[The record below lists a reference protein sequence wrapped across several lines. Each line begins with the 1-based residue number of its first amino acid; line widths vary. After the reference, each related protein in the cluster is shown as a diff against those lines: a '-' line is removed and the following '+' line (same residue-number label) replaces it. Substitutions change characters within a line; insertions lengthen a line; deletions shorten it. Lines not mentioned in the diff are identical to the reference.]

1 MLAAALALITIAA
14 SVAWTWH
21 TQFQQPPFN
30 TALQQGIGEAL
41 AARTRAALPDGGRI
55 LVVTLETDDSPA
67 LNKQFEAFKTALR
80 HPRNNASTFA
90 AAGVSAGGPS
100 PHSSQATHPSDRSQ
114 TSSPEI
120 EIDEIERLDA
130 DKKAKYGPGTGL
142 SASRL
147 LRLASKNQDLDAIVS
162 FVGLPDLDPK
172 ELASLGTNGPRLI
185 AFSRNLKKLGPLL
198 HSRRLEAA
206 AVPRFQFPSP
216 ISGEPRTPGEWFDLQ
231 CQWITPADIVPS
243 P

>member
-1 MLAAALALITIAA
+1 MLVASLALITIAA

-21 TQFQQPPFN
+21 TQFRQPPFN

-41 AARTRAALPDGGRI
+41 AARTRAAFPNGGRI

-67 LNKQFEAFKTALR
+67 LNTQFEAFKAALR
-80 HPRNNASTFA
+80 RPGNNAPTDA
-90 AAGVSAGGPS
+90 AAGVPPGGAS
-100 PHSSQATHPSDRSQ
+100 PHPSHVTPPSDRSR

-147 LRLASKNQDLDAIVS
+147 LRLAAKNQDLDAIVS

-172 ELASLGTNGPRLI
+172 ELTALGTNGPRLI

-216 ISGEPRTPGEWFDLQ
+216 ITSEPRTPGDWFDLQ
-231 CQWITPADIVPS
+231 CQWITPADLE
-243 P
+243 